1 MIGHMTTVDV
11 VFRYAKHPTEPEMF
25 ALGKTREV
33 YGIRNLTLNQQ
44 EKTIRVEYDATRLS
58 SATVAKLMLA
68 SGLTLTEEVS
78 LIPPQPVVETAPAAV
93 APGPVK

>member
-1 MIGHMTTVDV
+1 MTTVDV

-44 EKTIRVEYDATRLS
+44 EKTIRVEYDATRLT
-58 SATVAKLMLA
+58 SATVANLLRGSGLMLV
-68 SGLTLTEEVS
+68 EEVS
-78 LIPPQPVVETAPAAV
+78 LIPPQPVAEAADAAAAPAPA
-93 APGPVK
+93 K

>member
-1 MIGHMTTVDV
+1 MTTVDV

-44 EKTIRVEYDATRLS
+44 EKTIRVEYDATRLT
-58 SATVAKLMLA
+58 SATVANLLRGSGLMLV
-68 SGLTLTEEVS
+68 EEVS
-78 LIPPQPVVETAPAAV
+78 LIPPQPVAEPANAAATPAPA
-93 APGPVK
+93 K